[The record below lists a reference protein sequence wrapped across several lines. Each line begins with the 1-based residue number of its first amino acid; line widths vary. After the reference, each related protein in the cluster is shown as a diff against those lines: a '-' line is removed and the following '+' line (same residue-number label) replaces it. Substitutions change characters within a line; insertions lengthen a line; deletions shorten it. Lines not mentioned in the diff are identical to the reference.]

1 MLKER
6 KELLEH
12 ELKRLHSEAANMYLN
27 LVVGQTGDTSSPVY
41 QRLKEKINDVAF
53 ELKLVSELI
62 NNGNE

>member
-12 ELKRLHSEAANMYLN
+12 ELKRLHSEAANMYLS
-27 LVVGQTGDTSSPVY
+27 LVVGQTGDVTNPAY
-41 QRLKEKINDVAF
+41 QMLKEKINDRSF
-53 ELKLVSELI
+53 ELKLVTDLV